1 MMHSPFRFLF
11 IFFIV
16 SIAAFVSCTKTVK
29 CDGFPEGLKNYF
41 PNTSLLKFTNTK
53 KDTLKIAIV
62 SNYTTG
68 SRSESNNPLGTG
80 GIGNGDPI
88 CIEEL
93 RYGSTM
99 YTTFTKELEFYFE
112 ITFNN
117 SSKET
122 KLQMEIREPFVST
135 SGFVIDTINTNT
147 SPGNVFGDTINLY
160 TTNGRFSHTQLIYG
174 KGITKI
180 YDVNN
185 KCEWRRVY

>member
-1 MMHSPFRFLF
+1 MHSPFRFLF
-11 IFFIV
+11 VFFIV
-16 SIAAFVSCTKTVK
+16 SLAVFVSCTKTVK

-62 SNYTTG
+62 SNYSTG
-68 SRSESNNPLGTG
+68 SRTESNNPLSEG
-80 GIGNGDPI
+80 GSSSAPV
-88 CIEEL
+88 CEEEL

-112 ITFNN
+112 IKVNN
-117 SSKET
+117 ASKVT

-135 SGFVIDTINTNT
+135 SGFVIDTTNTNS

-185 KCEWRRVY
+185 KCEWRRVF